1 MACGET
7 GDKDEFG
14 VVSLEFISGA
24 TISNEDEGKFKI
36 ERDVPED

>member
-1 MACGET
+1 VTCGET
-7 GDKDEFG
+7 SDKDEFV

-36 ERDVPED
+36 ERDVLED